1 MRSRLAFVGLVL
13 VSGPDA
19 VQLGALGVGE
29 AATILGAVAI
39 AFEILLIGRYA
50 GKVNFQRVTALQLL
64 AAGVIAF
71 LSMPLVQEGI
81 PAFSWV
87 WCVSA
92 VGLGMVSALIQLT
105 MNWAQKSVSPT
116 KATLIYATEPVW
128 AGIVGRVAGERLPG
142 LALLGAVCIVAG
154 VVASEW
160 RPRWF
165 RPRAAAPRNP

>member
-39 AFEILLIGRYA
+39 AF
-50 GKVNFQRVTALQLL
+50 
-64 AAGVIAF
+64 
-71 LSMPLVQEGI
+71 LSMPLVEEGI

-142 LALLGAVCIVAG
+142 LALLGAVCIEAG
-154 VVASEW
+154 VVASEC